1 VGEST
6 TRAVV
11 VASVMI
17 LSSDFFMTKL
27 LLAMFPV
34 V

>member
-1 VGEST
+1 
-6 TRAVV
+6 V

-27 LLAMFPV
+27 LLALFPLD
-34 V
+34 

>member
-1 VGEST
+1 
-6 TRAVV
+6 V
-11 VASVMI
+11 VAASLTI